1 MLFMFL
7 GMHFSVFF
15 KSMSNTSLST
25 FLFLKGI
32 MGTLTGLTVYNG
44 TICSTIWFICNL
56 AEGVIF

>member
-7 GMHFSVFF
+7 GMRFSVFF
-15 KSMSNTSLST
+15 KSTSNTSLLT

-44 TICSTIWFICNL
+44 TVCSTIWSNCNL
-56 AEGVIF
+56 AEGIIF